1 MHAQLLTAA
10 RRPLVALELPAP
22 RPGPRQLLIAV
33 RACAVC
39 RTDLHIVDGEL
50 ADPKLPLVIDPV
62 LSYST
67 YLGGSG
73 GDSGGGIKG

>member
-10 RRPLVALELPAP
+10 RRPLVAAELPAP
-22 RPGPRQLLIAV
+22 RPGPQQLLIAV

-50 ADPKLPLVIDPV
+50 ADSKLPLV
-62 LSYST
+62 
-67 YLGGSG
+67 LGHEIIGTVVE
-73 GDSGGGIKG
+73 KGEAADLR